1 MKKAILFLSAAV
13 FAISLQAQVKFGI
26 RGGLSTTQL
35 NEEKISL
42 SNGSFETLGLAIKD
56 ADYGVHLGVFL
67 QGKIGA
73 FVIQPEVLF
82 NSSSVNF
89 RVDGSGQSF
98 DQVFKEKYQF
108 IDIPVLLGAKF
119 GPLRLNAGPVGH
131 IFVNSSS
138 DLLQFDQY
146 KQHFETLTLG
156 WQGGIG
162 LDIWSLLIDLRYEGN
177 FNKFGDHIQ
186 FGGNQYQFSQTP
198 GRFIASVGI
207 AF

>member
-42 SNGSFETLGLAIKD
+42 SNGGLETLGLAIKD